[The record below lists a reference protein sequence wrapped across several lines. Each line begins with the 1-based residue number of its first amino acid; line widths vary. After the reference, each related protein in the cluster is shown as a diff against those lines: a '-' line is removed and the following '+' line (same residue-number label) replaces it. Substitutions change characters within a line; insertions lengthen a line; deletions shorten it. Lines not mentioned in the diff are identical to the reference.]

1 MNCELP
7 LSFSIILL
15 PNLDVFVVLTSKMIS
30 RPSGLMIECDDFNII
45 YDIICIDSDYESNSN
60 KSIYMTIWIH
70 KMPNMMSASI
80 DLRPSIGSLRSNAYS
95 IGI

>member
-1 MNCELP
+1 
-7 LSFSIILL
+7 
-15 PNLDVFVVLTSKMIS
+15 MIS

-95 IGI
+95 IGIWCLECISHSTYATERSNGRWMVW